1 MIWDARARYAWEQEQ
16 RQGRKQGQ
24 EERGERKDAAIWIMV
39 LSPQKPTSQSVAEA
53 AQGQRGQ
60 K

>member
-24 EERGERKDAAIWIMV
+24 EERGE
-39 LSPQKPTSQSVAEA
+39 
-53 AQGQRGQ
+53 
-60 K
+60 